1 MLRILARCLDKTK
14 KFLDK
19 RKNTP
24 LEKDSFIF
32 SYGSSDGNSSDD
44 GIGMIIILLLLLL
57 FLIFKNLF
65 IK

>member
-1 MLRILARCLDKTK
+1 MAQCLDKTK
-14 KFLDK
+14 NFLDK

-44 GIGMIIILLLLLL
+44 GIGMTIC
-57 FLIFKNLF
+57 IFSF
-65 IK
+65 I